1 MTAKAGRNS
10 TVAGTLASSHKL
22 SRRTL
27 LGCALLGPACPAFV
41 SAAHAQSAAQNA
53 DTYPDRQVT
62 FIVPFAPAG
71 STDTLARLLAERLQ
85 LRLGK
90 PFVVENRPGAGTV
103 IATNFVAKSPPD
115 GYTIMMAVSSLAIDA
130 TLYKSLPYNPAK
142 DLALLALVATVPFV
156 LVVNPSLP
164 VSNVADLIKLAKERP
179 LSYGSGGIGAFH
191 HLAGALFSNMA
202 GIKMQH
208 VPYRGTAP
216 ALNDLMGGYIQLMF
230 SDMSAALPLINSGKI
245 RALAVTTKQRVA
257 ALPDVAPLAESGV
270 PGYDVAAWQGVIAPA
285 ETPEPIQA
293 KLNAE
298 INAIVSG
305 EEIRARL
312 KGLGMIPAGTGT
324 VSELQKFLDAEIV
337 RWGQVVRDAG
347 IAGTE

>member
-1 MTAKAGRNS
+1 
-10 TVAGTLASSHKL
+10 
-22 SRRTL
+22 
-27 LGCALLGPACPAFV
+27 
-41 SAAHAQSAAQNA
+41 
-53 DTYPDRQVT
+53 
-62 FIVPFAPAG
+62 
-71 STDTLARLLAERLQ
+71 
-85 LRLGK
+85 
-90 PFVVENRPGAGTV
+90 
-103 IATNFVAKSPPD
+103 
-115 GYTIMMAVSSLAIDA
+115 
-130 TLYKSLPYNPAK
+130 
-142 DLALLALVATVPFV
+142 
-156 LVVNPSLP
+156 
-164 VSNVADLIKLAKERP
+164 
-179 LSYGSGGIGAFH
+179 
-191 HLAGALFSNMA
+191 MA

-270 PGYDVAAWQGVIAPA
+270 PGYDAAAWQGVIAPA
-285 ETPEPIQA
+285 QTPEPIQA
-293 KLNAE
+293 KLNSE

-324 VSELQKFLDAEIV
+324 ISELQKFLDAEIV